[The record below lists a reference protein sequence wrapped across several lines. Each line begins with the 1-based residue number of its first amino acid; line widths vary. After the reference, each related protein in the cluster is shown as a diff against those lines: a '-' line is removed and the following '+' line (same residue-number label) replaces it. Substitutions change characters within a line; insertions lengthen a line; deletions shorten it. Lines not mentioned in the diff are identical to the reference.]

1 MLTMTAA
8 VQEVPPDHRG
18 GYELDTDY
26 LSATAETYDDAL
38 GQIRE
43 RLQPGWRI
51 LWLRVDR

>member
-1 MLTMTAA
+1 MTAA